1 MLKRCDRV
9 SDEGE
14 KMKSIGTDLSRIK
27 SNSIR
32 WYVYGCLFYAIVAV
46 LLSIIAIPAYIYIVH
61 YVAALIVVFLG
72 ISFVIIT
79 ITSNRTQHHITAI
92 TEKRVEDI
100 NETEKIVNQF
110 PLMNTIILASVI
122 LIGTSI
128 AVVIMLVTDTTPSW
142 QIAVFIGIVTLL
154 LGFASSAVYYSFL
167 KQALYPL
174 TDSISFR
181 PISLFA
187 KFFINVLSPLMII
200 FSLSG
205 VLIFRLTYAN
215 SHEKAKSLL
224 FSTVQK
230 SNILLDKVYRR
241 ADIELGAYVRSE
253 LIQSMDMKRIGTFLE
268 NLHKTKDDAVGV
280 YLAVGPDGMGP
291 FSDGSY
297 KSVAD
302 RGYFKEVFKTGKI
315 AYSEPVMGKASGKA
329 VIVTGYPIKR
339 KGELVGMLAVSLTIS
354 SIEEEAIDRKLL
366 KSARYLILSRDG
378 RIIIDF
384 ANKYNG
390 KYIGKDLK
398 DDGGKFK
405 GLQQLLGGNLNNR
418 FMSLTFDGKAKYA
431 YAQEVPAVNG
441 YLVLLEDR
449 DEFLEEVNI
458 QILFVIIGLM
468 IIIGLMV
475 GIIML
480 TTKVISRPI
489 TRIIGNLQQVAN
501 GDLSVRID
509 DYIPDEF
516 GELIRHLKIVLDK
529 LRQIIHVA
537 LDSSRQLATS
547 AEAFAA
553 TSQDLSQNAQGQAA
567 SVEQASASL
576 EEVSSSVEMI
586 ATNTKEQSEF
596 ARETYKSMDE
606 LKRLVQE
613 VTGYAAEALRMANT
627 MTSEAQKGNELMQN
641 TIKGMNS
648 IDSSTKQISEI
659 VKMISDVSEQV
670 NLLSL
675 NAAIEAA
682 RAGEHGKGFA
692 VVADEISKL
701 AEETAQSTRNINDL
715 VKTGLAEVS
724 KGKEYVDSTSKALYS
739 IIENIR
745 RTDEMVR
752 KISESAKTQSE
763 FSDKVV
769 GDTRKVMEM
778 ADNISLST
786 DEQKN
791 TNREMT
797 STIDQIN
804 QITQNVAASAEEIAS
819 SSEEISAQTEALNKH
834 IEFFRIE

>member
-1 MLKRCDRV
+1 ML
-9 SDEGE
+9 
-14 KMKSIGTDLSRIK
+14 SIGTDLSRIK

-32 WYVYGCLFYAIVAV
+32 WYVYGGLLYAVSAV
-46 LLSIIAIPAYIYIVH
+46 LLAIIAIPAYIYIVH
-61 YVAALIVVFLG
+61 YVAALVVACLG

-79 ITSNRTQHHITAI
+79 ITSNRVQHHITAI
-92 TEKRVEDI
+92 SEKRVVDI

-110 PLMNTIILASVI
+110 PLLNSLIMAAILT
-122 LIGTSI
+122 IGTLI
-128 AVVIMLVTDTTPSW
+128 AVVILLVTDTTPSW
-142 QIAVFIGIVTLL
+142 QIAVFIGIITLL
-154 LGFASSAVYYSFL
+154 LGFVSSSFYYSFL

-174 TDSISFR
+174 TDRISFQ
-181 PISLFA
+181 PIRLFT
-187 KFFINVLSPLMII
+187 KFFINVLATLMIV
-200 FSLSG
+200 FALSG

-215 SHEKAKSLL
+215 SHDKAKNLL
-224 FSTVQK
+224 MTTVDK
-230 SNILLDKVYRR
+230 SNMLLNQVYRR

-253 LIQSMDMKRIGTFLE
+253 LFKSMDLKKIGTFLQE
-268 NLHKTKDDAVGV
+268 LEKIKDEGVAV
-280 YLAVGPDGMGP
+280 YFAAGPDGMGP

-302 RGYFKEVFKTGKI
+302 RDYFKEVFKTGKNT
-315 AYSEPVMGKASGKA
+315 YSEPLISKSTGKP
-329 VIVTGYPIKR
+329 VIVVAVPIKR
-339 KGELVGMLAVSLTIS
+339 NGDMVGMLGISLFIS
-354 SIEEEAIDRKLL
+354 SIEEKAIDRKIL
-366 KSARYLILSRDG
+366 KSARYLVLSKDG
-378 RIIIDF
+378 RIILDF
-384 ANKYNG
+384 ANKYTG
-390 KYIGKDLK
+390 KYIGKDIK
-398 DDGGKFK
+398 DDSGKFRGIK
-405 GLQQLLGGNLNNR
+405 QLLGGNLNNR